1 MRNFI
6 ITIFIT
12 ITLISFSITYAG
24 VISANQI
31 DNFEKIHNQDNGEEN
46 NNYNDE
52 DSKND
57 TDDSNTPEGADEKD
71 RTN

>member
-31 DNFEKIHNQDNGEEN
+31 DNFEKIQNQDNGEEN
-46 NNYNDE
+46 NNNYDE

-57 TDDSNTPEGADEKD
+57 TDDSYTPEESDGKD

>member
-1 MRNFI
+1 MRNLI

-12 ITLISFSITYAG
+12 ITLISFSITYAS
-24 VISANQI
+24 VISANQF
-31 DNFEKIHNQDNGEEN
+31 DNFEKIHNHDNGEEN
-46 NNYNDE
+46 NNNNDE

-57 TDDSNTPEGADEKD
+57 IDDSYTPEESDGKD